1 MAEHVRRRLLHGFG
15 ANALGS
21 VVTTLI
27 QLVSVPVLINS
38 WGARLYG
45 EWLVLIAIPTFLSMS
60 DWGFENVAGNEMT
73 VALAAQN
80 RERAVQV
87 YKTLQVFV
95 AAISI
100 ALVAVAAAS
109 LRLFPIARWLVPGG
123 LEPRVVT
130 IIIVTL
136 VIYVGVALQG
146 GLVRAVF
153 RSGGDY
159 AVGVMY
165 QNFTRVAD
173 ATAVIVTAM
182 AGGGLI
188 AASLAML
195 SARVVMTAVSQWQMK
210 ARNPWIRARIDR
222 ASRPTLRELGPGIV
236 AMMAFPLGFALSLQG
251 MVTIIGLLLG
261 PIAVVTFAT
270 TRTLSRFV
278 FQLGGVI
285 SNATWP
291 ELSFAFSNHD
301 IPLARALHRRGFQ
314 AVAWLTVGLAIAM
327 GLIGSLLLQW
337 WTRGA
342 VAFQPMM
349 LGLLLLI
356 AVIDAVWTASSV
368 ASLAAGRYRGI
379 SLMYVMTTS
388 LSLILTAATI
398 RTVGVEAAPMSLLVG
413 TVLMFPYVLRA
424 SLELTGDRITDFLQ
438 FVILPP
444 SPSALFRKRVVEAPQ
459 AIPL

>member
-1 MAEHVRRRLLHGFG
+1 MADLVRRRLLHGFG

-21 VVTTLI
+21 IVTTLI

-73 VALAAQN
+73 VALAGQN
-80 RERAVQV
+80 RDRAVRV
-87 YKTLQVFV
+87 YKTLQAFV
-95 AAISI
+95 AVTGIVMVLI
-100 ALVAVAAAS
+100 AAAS
-109 LRLFPIARWLVPGG
+109 LSVLPIARWLVPGG

-130 IIIVTL
+130 IIIVAL

-146 GLVRAVF
+146 GLIRAVF

-165 QNFTRVAD
+165 QNAARVAD
-173 ATAVIVTAM
+173 AAAVIVTAI

-188 AASLAML
+188 AASIAML
-195 SARVVMTAVSQWQMK
+195 LARVVMTVISQWQMK
-210 ARNPWIRARIDR
+210 VRNPWIRSGMDH
-222 ASRPTLRELGPGIV
+222 ASRGMLRELAPGIA

-251 MVTIIGLLLG
+251 MVTIIGLMLG

-291 ELSFAFSNHD
+291 ELTFAFSKGD
-301 IPLARALHRRGFQ
+301 LPLARVLHRRGFQ
-314 AVAWLTVGLAIAM
+314 AVAWLTVGLAVAM

-337 WTRGA
+337 WTRGT
-342 VAFQPMM
+342 VPLKPLM
-349 LGLLLLI
+349 LALLLVV
-356 AVIDAVWTASSV
+356 AVIDATWTASSV

-379 SLMYVMTTS
+379 SVMYVMTTT
-388 LSLILTAATI
+388 LSLVLTAAGI
-398 RTVGVEAAPMSLLVG
+398 HAAGVDAAPMALLVG
-413 TVLMFPYVLRA
+413 TVIMFPYVLRA
-424 SLELTGDRITDFLQ
+424 SLDVTKDHVTDFLR

-444 SPSALFRKRVVEAPQ
+444 SPSTLFRKRVVEAQ
-459 AIPL
+459 AIPS

>member
-1 MAEHVRRRLLHGFG
+1 M
-15 ANALGS
+15 
-21 VVTTLI
+21 LI

-38 WGARLYG
+38 WGARVYG

-73 VALAAQN
+73 VALAEQN
-80 RERAVQV
+80 RDRAGQV

-95 AAISI
+95 AVTGIVMVVI
-100 ALVAVAAAS
+100 VAAS
-109 LRLFPIARWLVPGG
+109 LRLLPIARWLVPGG

-130 IIIVTL
+130 IIILSL

-146 GLVRAVF
+146 GLIRAVF

-165 QNFTRVAD
+165 QNVARVAD
-173 ATAVIVTAM
+173 AAAVIITAM
-182 AGGGLI
+182 AGGRLI

-195 SARVVMTAVSQWQMK
+195 FARVVMTAISHWQMK
-210 ARNPWIRARIDR
+210 ARNPWIAARINR
-222 ASRPTLRELGPGIV
+222 ASGGMLRELAPGIA

-251 MVTIIGLLLG
+251 MVTIIGLMLG

-291 ELSFAFSNHD
+291 ELTFAFSNGD
-301 IPLARALHRRGFQ
+301 FPLARALHRRGFQ
-314 AVAWLTVGLAIAM
+314 AVAWLTVGLAVAM
-327 GLIGSLLLQW
+327 GLIGSLLLRW

-342 VAFQPMM
+342 VPVKPLM
-349 LGLLLLI
+349 LGLLLVV
-356 AVIDAVWTASSV
+356 AVIDATWTASSV

-379 SLMYVMTTS
+379 SVMYVLTTT
-388 LSLILTAATI
+388 LSLVLTAAAI
-398 RTVGVEAAPMSLLVG
+398 NAIGVDAAPMALLVG
-413 TVLMFPYVLRA
+413 TVIMFPYVLRA
-424 SLELTGDRITDFLQ
+424 SLDLTKDHLTDFLP

-444 SPSALFRKRVVEAPQ
+444 SPSALFRKRVVDAQ
-459 AIPL
+459 ALPS